1 VETLFSE
8 DEIQSAVRR
17 VADRLNTD
25 YQDQPLLV
33 IGVATGAIVFLSDL
47 MRLLTMPVDL
57 ELVRA
62 KSYRG
67 AATRPGQLD
76 IDLWGI
82 TEDQIAGRTIL
93 LVDDIFD
100 TGRTLETLAR
110 RLLEHNADEVKT
122 VVFLEKPDRR
132 ETEMLPDY
140 VGLRVPDRF
149 VVGYGLDHDGRLR
162 NLPYIAALDEDIT
175 G

>member
-1 VETLFSE
+1 METLFTE
-8 DEIQSAVRR
+8 KEIQDAVAR
-17 VADRLNTD
+17 VAEALNAD
-25 YQDQPLLV
+25 YRDEHVLV

-47 MRLLTMPVDL
+47 MRQLQMPVHL

-67 AATRPGQLD
+67 SDTRPGELD
-76 IDLWGI
+76 IDLWGLEEGDI
-82 TEDQIAGRTIL
+82 RGRRVL

-100 TGRTLETLAR
+100 TGRTLETLSQ
-110 RLLEHNADEVKT
+110 RLLAHGARDVKT

-140 VGLRVPDRF
+140 VGLRIPDRF
-149 VVGYGLDHDGRLR
+149 VVGYGLDFDGRMR
-162 NLPYIAALDEDIT
+162 NLPYIAAMDE

>member
-1 VETLFSE
+1 METLFTE
-8 DEIQSAVRR
+8 TEIQEAVGK
-17 VADRLNTD
+17 VAEALNAD
-25 YQDQPLLV
+25 YQDQHVLV

-47 MRLLTMPVDL
+47 MRQLQMPVHL

-67 AATRPGQLD
+67 TAVHPGKLD
-76 IDLWGI
+76 IDLWGL
-82 TEDQIAGRTIL
+82 TEDDIRGRRIL

-100 TGRTLETLAR
+100 TGRTVETLSK
-110 RLLEHNADEVKT
+110 RLLEHGAADVKV

-140 VGLRVPDRF
+140 VGLRIPDRF
-149 VVGYGLDHDGRLR
+149 VVGYGLDYDGRMR
-162 NLPYIAALDEDIT
+162 NLPYIAAMDT
-175 G
+175 GE